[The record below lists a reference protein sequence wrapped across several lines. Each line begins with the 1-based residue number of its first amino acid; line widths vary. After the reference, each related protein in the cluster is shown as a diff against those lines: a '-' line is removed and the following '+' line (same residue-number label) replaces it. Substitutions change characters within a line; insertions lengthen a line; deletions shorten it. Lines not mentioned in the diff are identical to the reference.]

1 MRPWAT
7 LTPAPPPPEL
17 GARARERRCPWVR
30 PPSLRHLPA
39 SVSPG
44 ALDEGNGGV
53 GELWGSVGAARPS
66 HGSKASLSRS
76 LPRASVQRAD
86 IDPAQPSSIL
96 AACSPFPGGP
106 TKKGWLTYRA
116 SPRGILHQNN
126 ARGTRVRAA
135 NSPPPVP
142 ARSHSAGPGTLRLG
156 EGSGDP
162 QPRLL
167 QGAQGQRKKSS
178 LS

>member
-1 MRPWAT
+1 M
-7 LTPAPPPPEL
+7 
-17 GARARERRCPWVR
+17 
-30 PPSLRHLPA
+30 
-39 SVSPG
+39 
-44 ALDEGNGGV
+44 

-76 LPRASVQRAD
+76 LPSASVQRAD
-86 IDPAQPSSIL
+86 IDPAQPSFIL

-135 NSPPPVP
+135 NSLPPVP

-167 QGAQGQRKKSS
+167 QGAQGQRKKIFAELMKLKFRSGREGDS
-178 LS
+178 QSEGRYLHRLSDWLSRCLFRMLL